1 MSESHPPVLQFIDT
15 QAWPEV
21 RLSMPEQ
28 IPDAQTE
35 SYMAKIAELYAR
47 QQRFVLY
54 MTGAD
59 LPHHSPVFM
68 NRYLQW
74 TRDNLGLQQRY
85 CAGAIRIEADD
96 MRREKYQQWSQNL
109 TQSGQAPYG
118 YFVVA
123 TEAEARALAAKLLDN
138 SPS

>member
-1 MSESHPPVLQFIDT
+1 MSESYTPALQFIDT

-28 IPDAQTE
+28 IPDTQAE
-35 SYMAKIAELYAR
+35 SYMAQIAELYAR
-47 QQRFVLY
+47 AQRFVLY

-74 TRDNLGLQQRY
+74 TRDNVSLQQRY
-85 CAGAIRIEADD
+85 CAGAIRIETDD
-96 MRREKYQQWSQNL
+96 VRREKYQQWAQNL
-109 TQSGQAPYG
+109 AQSGQSPYG

-123 TEAEARALAAKLLDN
+123 TEAEAHALAARLLDN
-138 SPS
+138 PSS